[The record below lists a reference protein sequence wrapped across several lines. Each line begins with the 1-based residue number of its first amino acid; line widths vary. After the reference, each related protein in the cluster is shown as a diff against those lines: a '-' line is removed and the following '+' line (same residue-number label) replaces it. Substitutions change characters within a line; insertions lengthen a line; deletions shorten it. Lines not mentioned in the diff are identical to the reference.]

1 MPGPPFF
8 FYAAVALVTLV
19 VAIRFAMRPAERT
32 LAILRALCAAT
43 VFADLAAFFLGLA
56 NGLSGLRMAAD
67 RAGGNVG
74 AVAQPIVVIGGVIEA
89 LAGLVLGFAVVA
101 VAWLLVAVGL
111 RRQA

>member
-1 MPGPPFF
+1 MAPSFY

-19 VAIRFAMRPAERT
+19 VAIRFAFRPAERT

-43 VFADLAAFFLGLA
+43 VFSDLAAFFIGLA
-56 NGLSGLRMAAD
+56 NVLAGLRFAAE
-67 RAGGNVG
+67 RSGGNLAGVTIG
-74 AVAQPIVVIGGVIEA
+74 ILGGVIEA
-89 LAGLVLGFAVVA
+89 LAGLVLGFAVLA

>member
-19 VAIRFAMRPAERT
+19 VAIRFAFRPAERT

-43 VFADLAAFFLGLA
+43 VFSDLAAFFLGLA
-56 NGLSGLRMAAD
+56 NGLNGLKLVAERS
-67 RAGGNVG
+67 GGNLA
-74 AVAQPIVVIGGVIEA
+74 AVTQPIIVLGGVIEA